1 MSLRTDQSL
10 IAEWIKP
17 RSRVLDL
24 GCGDGTLMAHLQ
36 EHQEVKGYGLEIDEE
51 NIVNVFIK
59 ALTLY
64 KPIWIKAC
72 LNLRKTRL
80 TM

>member
-51 NIVNVFIK
+51 NIVQCIHKGVDVIQ
-59 ALTLY
+59 
-64 KPIWIKAC
+64 PIWIKAC